1 MSIFGLKQFICWRE
15 LPPVPPATK
24 MRKVPHDPRTGRPCD
39 HLDPTQWMTHAEA
52 VATGWQV
59 GFVFSA
65 NDPYG
70 FFDLDECR
78 DPVTGQWHPEAL
90 RIAGMFPG
98 AAMEVSVSGTGLHIV
113 GHADALALGP
123 RKRKFGTTA
132 RPGNWL
138 EFYTDRRFMALGQ
151 GFIGDFNLDWTSTLA
166 ALVPVSSDP
175 ADAVP
180 FADVTDPAWN
190 GPADD
195 DELIKIM
202 LASKGGIAAS
212 FGDSATVA
220 DLWEAR
226 ADVLGRVYPSTTGDA
241 WDRSSA
247 DQALLNHLA
256 FYTGKNT
263 ARIDRLFRR
272 SGLMRDKWE
281 KRADYRS
288 ESVSKAVRSTRNVY
302 ARPRQLEVTHAAP
315 GEAGTAP
322 TATAGDGREFIGIGE
337 LPDYFKGCVYV
348 ELDERIMVPGGRLLK
363 RTQFDVMYGGH
374 QFAMSFDGSK
384 PTYSAWEAFTV
395 NRAVRFPK
403 VQRTC
408 FKPMSPPGV
417 IIGDTV
423 NIYHCE
429 EIRTIEGDPSPFLE
443 LLRRLLPNPRDRE
456 ILLSWM
462 AALVQYQ
469 GKKFFWSPVL
479 QGTKG
484 NGKST
489 VGEVLSYAIGD
500 RYSWTP
506 EAESITK
513 QFNPFLGNRIFINVE
528 EIHMFEKM
536 EMLEKLKNYITGKK
550 VEIEKKGIDA
560 GMNRD
565 YCANWFFCTN
575 HKDAIIKE
583 KDDRRFAVFYTAQQ
597 SREDME
603 RDGML
608 TDNYFPRLWNWLESD
623 GFAIMR
629 HYLLNYRISEEFNPA
644 TTCMIA
650 PRTSSTEEA
659 VNASYGIAE
668 QYIIEAVESDVPG
681 FRGGWLSSWAVTN
694 LLHSHGLKRAPRKV
708 AAICEALGY
717 VAVGKHSTTIM
728 QEGNTRPTLYAK
740 PGVQMAYDVAQGYVA
755 PMVRAVG

>member
-1 MSIFGLKQFICWRE
+1 MTFHFINWSE
-15 LPPVPPATK
+15 QPAIPPATK
-24 MRKVPHDPRTGRPCD
+24 PRKVPTDPRTGYAI
-39 HLDPTQWMTHAEA
+39 DPHDPAQWMTFEQAN
-52 VATGWQV
+52 ATGLRV
-59 GFVFSA
+59 GLVLTDT
-65 NDPYG
+65 DPY
-70 FFDLDECR
+70 FLLDLDNCR
-78 DPVTGQWHPEAL
+78 DPASGQWHPEAL

-98 AAMEVSVSGTGLHIV
+98 ACMEISVNGTGLHIMGV
-113 GHADALALGP
+113 CDPLALGP
-123 RKRKFGTTA
+123 RKHKFGTSA
-132 RPGNWL
+132 IPGNWC
-138 EFYTDRRFMALGQ
+138 EFYSTKRFVALGQ
-151 GFIGDFNLDWTSTLA
+151 GMQGDINLDWTSTIA
-166 ALVPVSSDP
+166 ALVPVSTDP

-180 FADVTDPAWN
+180 FLDVTDPAWN
-190 GPADD
+190 GPLDD

-202 LASKGGIAAS
+202 CASKGGIGAA

-226 ADVLGRVYPSTTGDA
+226 PDILGKVYPSTTGDA
-241 WDRSSA
+241 FDHSSA
-247 DQALLNHLA
+247 DQAMFNHLA

-263 ARIDRLFRR
+263 ARMDRLFRR
-272 SGLMRDKWE
+272 SGLMREKYDK
-281 KRADYRS
+281 RPDYRS
-288 ESVSKAVRSTRNVY
+288 ETMSKAVRSTRNVY
-302 ARPRQLEVTHAAP
+302 ARPRQLTVPLATP
-315 GEAGTAP
+315 GTDP
-322 TATAGDGREFIGIGE
+322 TAVMGDGREFIGIAE

-348 ELDERIMVPGGRLLK
+348 ELDERVMIPGGRLLK
-363 RTQFDVMYGGH
+363 KTQFDVVYGGH

-384 PTYSAWEAFTV
+384 PTMSAWEAFTV

-408 FKPMSPPGV
+408 FKPRAPSGV
-417 IIGDTV
+417 IINEAV
-423 NIYHCE
+423 NIFHAE
-429 EIRTIEGDPSPFLE
+429 EIRTIDDDPAPFLD

-469 GKKFFWSPVL
+469 GKKFLWSPVI
-479 QGTKG
+479 QGTNG

-489 VGEVLSYAIGD
+489 IGEVLSYAIGD

-528 EIHMFEKM
+528 EIHMFERL

-575 HKDAIIKE
+575 HRDAIIKD
-583 KDDRRFAVFYTAQQ
+583 KNDRRFSIFYTAQQ

-603 RDGML
+603 RDGLL
-608 TDNYFPRLWNWLESD
+608 TDNYLPKLWQWLEAD

-629 HYLLNYRISEEFNPA
+629 HYLLNYAIADEFNPA
-644 TTCMIA
+644 TNCVIA
-650 PRTSSTEEA
+650 PATSSTQDA
-659 VNASYGIAE
+659 ISNSYGVAE
-668 QYIIEAVESDVPG
+668 QYVIDAIESDVPG
-681 FRGGWLSSWAVTN
+681 FRGGWLSSWAVTQ
-694 LLHSHGLKRAPRKV
+694 LLQTNHIKRAPRKIG
-708 AAICEALGY
+708 AICEALGY
-717 VAVGKHSTTIM
+717 KPVGKATTTIM

-740 PGVQMAYDVAQGYVA
+740 AGTSLSYEVAQGYVGA
-755 PMVRAVG
+755 MMRAVG

>member
-1 MSIFGLKQFICWRE
+1 MTFHFINWTE
-15 LPPVPPATK
+15 QPPIPPATK
-24 MRKVPHDPRTGRPCD
+24 PRKVPTDPRTGRSCD
-39 HLDPTQWMTHAEA
+39 PHDPSQWMTWEQAS
-52 VATGWQV
+52 ATGLRV
-59 GFVFSA
+59 GMVLTDA
-65 NDPYG
+65 DPY
-70 FFDLDECR
+70 FLLDLDDCR
-78 DPVTGQWHPEAL
+78 DPVTGTWHPEAL

-98 AAMEVSVSGTGLHIV
+98 AAMEVSVNGTGLHIMGV
-113 GHADALALGP
+113 CDPLALGP
-123 RKRKFGTTA
+123 RKHKFDTA
-132 RPGNWL
+132 SRPGNWL
-138 EFYTDRRFMALGQ
+138 EYYSTKRFVALGQ
-151 GFIGDFNLDWTSTLA
+151 GMQGNINLDWTSALA
-166 ALVPVSSDP
+166 ALVPVSADP

-180 FADVTDPAWN
+180 FSDITDPAWN
-190 GPADD
+190 GPTDD
-195 DELIKIM
+195 DELISI
-202 LASKGGIAAS
+202 LLRSKGGIAAS
-212 FGDSATVA
+212 FGDTATVA
-220 DLWEAR
+220 DLWEGR
-226 ADVLGRVYPSTTGDA
+226 ADILGRVYPSTTGEA
-241 WDRSSA
+241 WDGSSA
-247 DQALLNHLA
+247 DQALMNHLA
-256 FYTGKNT
+256 FYTGKNPQ
-263 ARIDRLFRR
+263 RMDRLFRR
-272 SGLMRDKWE
+272 SGLMREKWD
-281 KRADYRS
+281 KRADYRGWTI
-288 ESVSKAVRSTRNVY
+288 SKAVQSCRNVY
-302 ARPRQLEVTHAAP
+302 ARPRQLTVPLAVTGQAAV
-315 GEAGTAP
+315 AVM
-322 TATAGDGREFIGIGE
+322 GDGREFVGIAE
-337 LPDYFKGCVYV
+337 LPEYFTGCVYV
-348 ELDERIMVPGGRLLK
+348 ELDERIMIPGGRLLK
-363 RTQFDVMYGGH
+363 KTQFDVVFGGH

-384 PTYSAWEAFTV
+384 PTMSAWEAFTV

-408 FKPMSPPGV
+408 FKPMSPSGV
-417 IIGDTV
+417 IIGDAV

-429 EIRTIEGDPSPFLE
+429 EIRTLEGNPAPFLD
-443 LLRRLLPNPRDRE
+443 LLRRLLPNQRDRD

-489 VGEVLSYAIGD
+489 IGEVLSYAIGD

-583 KDDRRFAVFYTAQQ
+583 RDDRRFSIFYTAQQ

-608 TDNYFPRLWNWLESD
+608 TDNYFPHLWNWLETD

-629 HYLLNYRISEEFNPA
+629 HYLLNYQIPDEFNPA

-668 QYIIEAVESDVPG
+668 QYIMDAIESDVPG

-694 LLHSHGLKRAPRKV
+694 LLQTNHLKRAPRKV
-708 AAICEALGY
+708 GAICEALGY
-717 VAVGKHSTTIM
+717 LPVGKASTTIM
-728 QEGNTRPTLYAK
+728 QEGNTRPTLYVK
-740 PGVQMAYDVAQGYVA
+740 PGVTIAYDVAQGYVG
-755 PMVRAVG
+755 PMMRTVG

>member
-1 MSIFGLKQFICWRE
+1 MTFNFINWTE
-15 LPPVPPATK
+15 QPPIPPATK
-24 MRKVPHDPRTGRPCD
+24 PRKVPTNPRTGNFI
-39 HLDPTQWMTHAEA
+39 DPHDPSQWMTWEQAS
-52 VATGWQV
+52 ATGLPV
-59 GFVFSA
+59 GMVLSDS
-65 NDPYG
+65 DPY
-70 FFDLDECR
+70 FLLDLDDCR
-78 DPVTGQWHPEAL
+78 DPATGQWHPEAL

-98 AAMEVSVSGTGLHIV
+98 AAMEVSVNGTGLHIMGV
-113 GHADALALGP
+113 CDPLALGP
-123 RKRKFGTTA
+123 RKHKFGKES
-132 RPGNWL
+132 RGQLWL
-138 EFYTDRRFMALGQ
+138 EWYHTGRFVALGQ
-151 GFIGDFNLDWTSTLA
+151 GMQGNINLDWTSTLA

-180 FADVTDPAWN
+180 FVDVTDSEWN

-202 LASKGGIAAS
+202 LAARGGIAAS
-212 FGDSATVA
+212 FGDTATVA

-226 ADVLGRVYPSTTGDA
+226 ADILGRVYPSTTGDA
-241 WDRSSA
+241 FDRSSA

-263 ARIDRLFRR
+263 ARMDRLFRR

-302 ARPRQLEVTHAAP
+302 AKPRQLTVPLSAP
-315 GEAGTAP
+315 GEPGAAP
-322 TATAGDGREFIGIGE
+322 VAVAGDGREFIGIGE
-337 LPDYFKGCVYV
+337 LPEYFKGCVYV
-348 ELDERIMVPGGRLLK
+348 ELDERVMVPGGRLLK

-403 VQRTC
+403 VQRTT
-408 FKPMSPPGV
+408 FKPMQPPGV
-417 IIGDTV
+417 IIGDAV
-423 NIYHCE
+423 NIYHPE
-429 EIRTIEGDPSPFLE
+429 EIRTVEGDPAPFLD
-443 LLRRLLPNPRDRE
+443 LLRRLLPNERDRT

-469 GKKFFWSPVL
+469 GKKFLWSPVL

-583 KDDRRFAVFYTAQQ
+583 KDDRRFAIFYTAQQ
-597 SREDME
+597 SREDMH

-608 TDNYFPRLWNWLESD
+608 TNNYFPRLWNWLEAE
-623 GFAIMR
+623 GYAIMR
-629 HYLLNYRISEEFNPA
+629 HYLLNYRIADEFNPA
-644 TTCMIA
+644 TVCMMA
-650 PRTSSTEEA
+650 PATSSTEEA

-668 QYIIEAVESDVPG
+668 QYIIDAIESDVPG
-681 FRGGWLSSWAVTN
+681 FRGGWLSSWAVTQ
-694 LLHSHGLKRAPRKV
+694 LLQSQGLKRAPRKV

-717 VAVGKHSTTIM
+717 VAVGKATTTIM
-728 QEGNTRPTLYAK
+728 QESNTRPTLYAR
-740 PGVQMAYDVAQGYVA
+740 PGTTISYEVAQGYVA
-755 PMVRAVG
+755 PTMRSVG

>member
-1 MSIFGLKQFICWRE
+1 MTFRFINWTE
-15 LPPVPPATK
+15 QPPIPPATK
-24 MRKVPHDPRTGRPCD
+24 PRKVPTDPRTGKACD
-39 HLDPTQWMTHAEA
+39 PHDPSQWMTHEQAA
-52 VATGWQV
+52 ATGLRIGMV
-59 GFVFSA
+59 LTDE
-65 NDPYG
+65 DPY
-70 FFDLDECR
+70 FLLDLDDCR
-78 DPVTGQWHPEAL
+78 DPVTGEWHPEAL

-98 AAMEVSVSGTGLHIV
+98 ACMEVSVNGTGLHIMGV
-113 GHADALALGP
+113 GDPLALGP
-123 RKRKFGTTA
+123 RKHKFGTAA

-138 EFYTDRRFMALGQ
+138 EYYSTKRFVALGQ
-151 GFIGDFNLDWTSTLA
+151 GMQGNINLDWTSTLA

-180 FADVTDPAWN
+180 FSEATDPAWN
-190 GPADD
+190 GPTDD

-202 LASKGGIAAS
+202 MAARGSIAAT

-226 ADVLGRVYPSTTGDA
+226 PDILGKVYPGADGKP
-241 WDRSSA
+241 WDGNA
-247 DQALLNHLA
+247 VDQALMNHLA

-263 ARIDRLFRR
+263 ARMDRLFRR
-272 SGLMRDKWE
+272 SGLMREKWE
-281 KRADYRS
+281 KRADYRGWTI
-288 ESVSKAVRSTRNVY
+288 SKAVQSCRNVY
-302 ARPRQLEVTHAAP
+302 ARPRQVEVIHNVAADP
-315 GEAGTAP
+315 GTAP
-322 TATAGDGREFIGIGE
+322 TAVAGDGREFIAVGE
-337 LPDYFKGCVYV
+337 LPEYFKGCVWV
-348 ELDERIMVPGGRLLK
+348 ELDERVMIPGGRLLK
-363 RTQFDVMYGGH
+363 KSQFDVLFGGH
-374 QFAMSFDGSK
+374 QFAMSFDGNK

-408 FKPMSPPGV
+408 FKPMSPSGV
-417 IIGDTV
+417 IIGDAI

-429 EIRTIEGDPSPFLE
+429 EIRTVEGDPEPFLD
-443 LLRRLLPNPRDRE
+443 LLRRLLPDPRDRE

-462 AALVQYQ
+462 AALVQYP
-469 GKKFFWSPVL
+469 GKKFLWSPVL

-583 KDDRRFAVFYTAQQ
+583 KDDRRFAILYTAQQ

-608 TDNYFPRLWNWLESD
+608 TDNYFPKLWNWLDRD

-629 HYLLNYRISEEFNPA
+629 HYLLNYQIPNEFNPA
-644 TTCMIA
+644 TTCMMA
-650 PRTSSTEEA
+650 PTTSSTGEA
-659 VNASYGIAE
+659 VSSSYGVAE
-668 QYIIEAVESDVPG
+668 QYILDAIESDVPG
-681 FRGGWLSSWAVTN
+681 FRGGWLSSWAVTQ
-694 LLHSHGLKRAPRKV
+694 LLHTNGLKRAPRKV
-708 AAICEALGY
+708 GAICEALGY
-717 VAVGKHSTTIM
+717 VSAGKAPSTLM
-728 QEGNTRPTLYAK
+728 QEGNTRPTLFYR
-740 PGVQMAYDVAQGYVA
+740 PGTVMDYPTAQGYVGPA
-755 PMVRAVG
+755 MRIA

>member
-1 MSIFGLKQFICWRE
+1 MTFNFINWTE
-15 LPPVPPATK
+15 QPAIPPATK
-24 MRKVPHDPRTGRPCD
+24 PRKVPTDPRTGYACD
-39 HLDPTQWMTHAEA
+39 PHDPSQWMTWEQAS
-52 VATGWQV
+52 ATGLPIGMV
-59 GFVFSA
+59 LTDA
-65 NDPYG
+65 DPY
-70 FFDLDECR
+70 FLLDLDDCR
-78 DPVTGQWHPEAL
+78 DPATGEWHPEAL

-98 AAMEVSVSGTGLHIV
+98 SAMEVSVNGTGLHIMGV
-113 GHADALALGP
+113 CDPLALGP
-123 RKRKFGTTA
+123 RKHKFGTAA

-138 EFYTDRRFMALGQ
+138 EFYCTKRFVALGQ
-151 GFIGDFNLDWTSTLA
+151 GMQGNINLDWTSTLA

-195 DELIKIM
+195 DELIKII
-202 LASKGGIAAS
+202 LAAKGGIAAS
-212 FGDSATVA
+212 FGDTATVA

-256 FYTGKNT
+256 FYAGKNT

-272 SGLMRDKWE
+272 SGLMRDKWD

-302 ARPRQLEVTHAAP
+302 AKPRQLEVPHTVAGEPGAAP
-315 GEAGTAP
+315 VAV
-322 TATAGDGREFIGIGE
+322 AGDGREFIGVGE
-337 LPDYFKGCVYV
+337 LPEYFQGCVYV
-348 ELDERIMVPGGRLLK
+348 ELDERVMIPGGRLLK
-363 RTQFDVMYGGH
+363 KTQFDVMYGGH

-403 VQRTC
+403 VQRTT

-417 IIGDTV
+417 IIGDAV

-429 EIRTIEGDPSPFLE
+429 EIRTVEGDPSPFLD
-443 LLRRLLPNPRDRE
+443 LLRRLLPNERDRT

-469 GKKFFWSPVL
+469 GKKFLWSPVL

-489 VGEVLSYAIGD
+489 IGEVLSYAIGD

-536 EMLEKLKNYITGKK
+536 EMLEKLKNYITGRK

-583 KDDRRFAVFYTAQQ
+583 KDDRRFSIFYTAQQ

-608 TDNYFPRLWNWLESD
+608 TDNYFPRLWHWLEAE

-629 HYLLNYRISEEFNPA
+629 HYLLNYRISDEFNPA
-644 TTCMIA
+644 TVCMIA

-659 VNASYGIAE
+659 VAASYGVAE
-668 QYIIEAVESDVPG
+668 QYIIDAIESDVPG
-681 FRGGWLSSWAVTN
+681 FRGGWLSSWAVTQ
-694 LLHSHGLKRAPRKV
+694 LLQTNGLKRAPRKI

-717 VAVGKHSTTIM
+717 VAVGKATTTIM
-728 QEGNTRPTLYAK
+728 QEGNSRPTLYAK
-740 PGVQMAYDVAQGYVA
+740 PGVTMAYDVAQGYAA